1 MPSGSALG
9 GIDDTL
15 VLRAQSGD
23 PEAVAELVAATRPM
37 LQRFARRFFPDPARA
52 EDMAQT
58 ALMKAFARMGDLRSP
73 EAFQTWL
80 LRIARNECLNE
91 LTRSRVAQIPMS
103 TLEDQGTALE
113 APSGGSDDPEEM
125 LVRSQMQDLVRRV
138 TATLPSH
145 YRATLTMR
153 ALEDRSYEEISEAL
167 DIPVTVARLWYCRA
181 RKRFR
186 TAFIQTLVARRDVSE
201 ECQEMGALIAEMI
214 EGTLSRNRRDV
225 VHAHLVDCAACRQTE
240 DELRNTAFR
249 APARLTLLA
258 LGLARLPMQARRSLS
273 ALGSRSQ
280 QLAGE
285 IALGAGATV
294 VLVAGGSIGGLG
306 NAPTV
311 VQAAA
316 PPVLAAPSPAGPGA
330 VALAATPRVDAVR
343 DWSRGGPH
351 GSDRDPVVVV
361 VMPPDVATA
370 AELVPQTPDPSGTQL
385 PVNPPSHPSLSDAG
399 RQVQKA
405 VPTAPSMSVL
415 GNVPGGSTAG
425 ATVAQAAP
433 VGLPLLSR

>member
-1 MPSGSALG
+1 MPSATLG
-9 GIDDTL
+9 GLDDTL

-23 PEAVAELVAATRPM
+23 PQAVADLVAATRPM

-113 APSGGSDDPEEM
+113 APAGGADDPEEM
-125 LVRSQMQDLVRRV
+125 LVRNQMQDLVRRV
-138 TATLPSH
+138 TATLPEH
-145 YRATLTMR
+145 YRQTLTMR

-186 TAFIQTLVARRDVSE
+186 AAFIQTLVARRDVSD
-201 ECQEMGALIAEMI
+201 ECQEMGTLIAEMI
-214 EGTLSRNRRDV
+214 EGTLNRNRRDV
-225 VHAHLVDCAACRQTE
+225 VQSHLVDCGACRQTE

-249 APARLTLLA
+249 APARLTLFA
-258 LGLARLPMQARRSLS
+258 LGLARLPMHARRSVG
-273 ALGSRSQ
+273 AAASRTQ

-294 VLVAGGSIGGLG
+294 VLVTGSGLG
-306 NAPTV
+306 GFGSGATV
-311 VQAAA
+311 AHAAA
-316 PPVLAAPSPAGPGA
+316 PPVLAITVPDLPGSI
-330 VALAATPRVDAVR
+330 VDSAAAPRVDSAR
-343 DWSRGGPH
+343 DWSRGSTGDA
-351 GSDRDPVVVV
+351 GSGSFAATVLTTISDASPAADAGTSDLPLATPSRPSLRDAARQARGATPVV
-361 VMPPDVATA
+361 
-370 AELVPQTPDPSGTQL
+370 
-385 PVNPPSHPSLSDAG
+385 
-399 RQVQKA
+399 
-405 VPTAPSMSVL
+405 
-415 GNVPGGSTAG
+415 
-425 ATVAQAAP
+425 QAAALAGTVSGGAP
-433 VGLPLLSR
+433 LVLPQLLVALPLLSK

>member
-1 MPSGSALG
+1 MPSATMG
-9 GIDDTL
+9 GLDDTL

-23 PEAVAELVAATRPM
+23 PQAVADLVAATRPM

-113 APSGGSDDPEEM
+113 APAGGADDPEEM
-125 LVRSQMQDLVRRV
+125 LVRNQMQDLVRRV
-138 TATLPSH
+138 TATLPEH
-145 YRATLTMR
+145 YRQTLTMR

-186 TAFIQTLVARRDVSE
+186 AAFIQTLVARRDVSD
-201 ECQEMGALIAEMI
+201 ECQEMGTLIAEMI
-214 EGTLSRNRRDV
+214 EGTLNRNRRDV
-225 VHAHLVDCAACRQTE
+225 VQSHLVDCAACRQTE

-249 APARLTLLA
+249 APARLTLFA
-258 LGLARLPMQARRSLS
+258 LGLARLPMHARRSLG
-273 ALGSRSQ
+273 AAASRTQ

-294 VLVAGGSIGGLG
+294 VLVTGSGLG
-306 NAPTV
+306 GFGSGATV
-311 VQAAA
+311 AHAAA
-316 PPVLAAPSPAGPGA
+316 PPVLAITVPDLPGST
-330 VALAATPRVDAVR
+330 VDSAAAPRVDSAS
-343 DWSRGGPH
+343 DWSH
-351 GSDRDPVVVV
+351 TSTSHAGSGSFA
-361 VMPPDVATA
+361 ATVLTAVSDASEA
-370 AELVPQTPDPSGTQL
+370 ADAGTPDLPLATPSR
-385 PVNPPSHPSLSDAG
+385 PSLGDAAK
-399 RQVQKA
+399 QVRKA
-405 VPTAPSMSVL
+405 AP
-415 GNVPGGSTAG
+415 
-425 ATVAQAAP
+425 VAQAAALAGT
-433 VGLPLLSR
+433 VGAGAPLVLPQLLVALPLLSK

>member
-1 MPSGSALG
+1 MPSATLG
-9 GIDDTL
+9 GLDDTL

-23 PEAVAELVAATRPM
+23 PQAVADLVAATRPM

-91 LTRSRVAQIPMS
+91 LTRQRVAQIPMS

-113 APSGGSDDPEEM
+113 APAGGADDPEEM
-125 LVRSQMQDLVRRV
+125 LVRTQMQDLVRRV
-138 TATLPSH
+138 TATLPEH
-145 YRATLTMR
+145 YRQTLTMR

-186 TAFIQTLVARRDVSE
+186 TAFIQTLVARRDVSD
-201 ECQEMGALIAEMI
+201 ECQEMGSLIAEMI
-214 EGTLSRNRRDV
+214 EGTIGRAQRDTV
-225 VHAHLVDCAACRQTE
+225 QAHLVDCSACRQTE

-258 LGLARLPMQARRSLS
+258 LTLVRLPMHARR
-273 ALGSRSQ
+273 AFGQLGTRSQ
-280 QLAGE
+280 ALAGE

-294 VLVAGGSIGGLG
+294 VLVTGSGLG
-306 NAPTV
+306 GFGSAPTIA
-311 VQAAA
+311 QAAA
-316 PPVLAAPSPAGPGA
+316 PPAAIAQDVSFPAAPTATAG
-330 VALAATPRVDAVR
+330 AVR
-343 DWSRGGPH
+343 DWGRPGSRGSHDDTTAPL
-351 GSDRDPVVVV
+351 PAAIAL
-361 VMPPDVATA
+361 VAAT
-370 AELVPQTPDPSGTQL
+370 LVADTPDAGNPSL
-385 PVNPPSHPSLSDAG
+385 PATPAPPSLPDPTRTTISVPSVPAPSVAIVANALGRALTGLAVPHSIPSLS
-399 RQVQKA
+399 
-405 VPTAPSMSVL
+405 
-415 GNVPGGSTAG
+415 
-425 ATVAQAAP
+425 
-433 VGLPLLSR
+433 LLSR

>member
-1 MPSGSALG
+1 MPSATLG
-9 GIDDTL
+9 GIDDSL

-23 PEAVAELVAATRPM
+23 PQAVAELVVATRPM

-113 APSGGSDDPEEM
+113 APSGGADDPEEM
-125 LVRSQMQDLVRRV
+125 LVRNQMQDLVRRV
-138 TATLPSH
+138 TATLPEH
-145 YRATLTMR
+145 YRQTLTMR

-186 TAFIQTLVARRDVSE
+186 TAFIHTLVARRDVSD

-214 EGTLSRNRRDV
+214 EGTLHRNKRDV
-225 VHAHLVDCAACRQTE
+225 VQSHLVDCAACRQTE

-249 APARLTLLA
+249 APARLMLIG
-258 LGLARLPMQARRSLS
+258 LGLARLPMQVRRSLGS
-273 ALGSRSQ
+273 AGSRVG

-285 IALGAGATV
+285 VALGAGATV
-294 VLVAGGSIGGLG
+294 VLVTGSGLGGFGSATTIVHAENTPQTAFPAAPAVGAPVAIAGGSGGATARIRSDGDGSDSTPIVIVQAPGGELLVDMPP
-306 NAPTV
+306 APTGSSLPGL
-311 VQAAA
+311 
-316 PPVLAAPSPAGPGA
+316 PPPPA
-330 VALAATPRVDAVR
+330 V
-343 DWSRGGPH
+343 
-351 GSDRDPVVVV
+351 
-361 VMPPDVATA
+361 
-370 AELVPQTPDPSGTQL
+370 
-385 PVNPPSHPSLSDAG
+385 PSHPGHYLLQFAA
-399 RQVQKA
+399 QQ
-405 VPTAPSMSVL
+405 PTAGLSAAIAAAVQPSAL
-415 GNVPGGSTAG
+415 T
-425 ATVAQAAP
+425 
-433 VGLPLLSR
+433 LPALTLLSR

>member
-1 MPSGSALG
+1 MASATLG
-9 GIDDTL
+9 VDDTL

-23 PEAVAELVAATRPM
+23 PQAVADLVAATRPM

-91 LTRSRVAQIPMS
+91 LTRQRVAQIPMS

-113 APSGGSDDPEEM
+113 APAGGADDPEEM
-125 LVRSQMQDLVRRV
+125 LVRTQMQDLVRRV
-138 TATLPSH
+138 TATLPEH
-145 YRATLTMR
+145 YRQTLTMR

-186 TAFIQTLVARRDVSE
+186 TAFIQTLVARRDVSD
-201 ECQEMGALIAEMI
+201 ECQEMGSLIAEMI
-214 EGTLSRNRRDV
+214 EGTLNRHRRDV
-225 VHAHLVDCAACRQTE
+225 VHAHLADCAACRQTE

-258 LGLARLPMQARRSLS
+258 LGLARLPMHLRRSL
-273 ALGSRSQ
+273 AAAGSRGQ

-294 VLVAGGSIGGLG
+294 VLVTGSGLG
-306 NAPTV
+306 GFGGASTIAHAATAPAALALV
-311 VQAAA
+311 APAAAA
-316 PPVLAAPSPAGPGA
+316 PS
-330 VALAATPRVDAVR
+330 ALVATPRVDAVH
-343 DWSRGGPH
+343 DWSH
-351 GSDRDPVVVV
+351 GSPQAPQPSVVA
-361 VMPPDVATA
+361 MPPAATTA
-370 AELVPQTPDPSGTQL
+370 VDLVPSAPDPSQTQL
-385 PVNPPSHPSLSDAG
+385 PFNPPPQPSLRDAG
-399 RQVQKA
+399 HKVQKT
-405 VPTAPSMSVL
+405 VPSPSTAMLS
-415 GNVPGGSTAG
+415 NVPGMAAVGV
-425 ATVAQAAP
+425 TVPQIPAA
-433 VGLPLLSR
+433 LTLLSQ

>member
-1 MPSGSALG
+1 MPSAVASAV
-9 GIDDTL
+9 DDSL
-15 VLRAQSGD
+15 VLRAQGGD
-23 PEAVAELVAATRPM
+23 PQAVADLVAATRPM

-91 LTRSRVAQIPMS
+91 LTRQRVSQIPMS

-113 APSGGSDDPEEM
+113 APAGGSDDPEEM
-125 LVRSQMQDLVRRV
+125 LVRAQMQDLVRRV
-138 TATLPSH
+138 TATLPEH
-145 YRATLTMR
+145 YRQTLTMR

-186 TAFIQTLVARRDVSE
+186 TAFIQTLVARRDVSG

-214 EGTLSRNRRDV
+214 EGTLGRARRDQ
-225 VHAHLVDCAACRQTE
+225 VHAHLADCAACRQTE

-258 LGLARLPMQARRSLS
+258 LGLARLPMQVRRAAGS
-273 ALGSRSQ
+273 LGSRTQ

-285 IALGAGATV
+285 VALGAGATV
-294 VLVAGGSIGGLG
+294 VLVTGSGLG
-306 NAPTV
+306 GFGSGPTV
-311 VQAAA
+311 AQAAA
-316 PPVLAAPSPAGPGA
+316 PATAITLPTAPGETIAPV
-330 VALAATPRVDAVR
+330 ATPRVDAQR
-343 DWSRGGPH
+343 SWQGD
-351 GSDRDPVVVV
+351 DPAPASPVIAAA
-361 VMPPDVATA
+361 DVAA
-370 AELVPQTPDPSGTQL
+370 AVAGITLLAPDTDGAAPQL
-385 PVNPPSHPSLSDAG
+385 PLAPTRPTLRGTV
-399 RQVQKA
+399 RQIA
-405 VPTAPSMSVL
+405 ATAPGATTAVSV
-415 GNVPGGSTAG
+415 AG
-425 ATVAQAAP
+425 AVAVATLPQAVSPA
-433 VGLPLLSR
+433 LHLLSK

>member
-1 MPSGSALG
+1 MPSATLG
-9 GIDDTL
+9 GIDDAL
-15 VLRAQSGD
+15 VLRAQTGD
-23 PEAVAELVAATRPM
+23 PQAVAELVAATRPM

-113 APSGGSDDPEEM
+113 APAGGADDPEEM
-125 LVRSQMQDLVRRV
+125 LVRTQMQDLVRRV
-138 TATLPSH
+138 TATLPDH
-145 YRATLTMR
+145 YRQTLTMR

-186 TAFIQTLVARRDVSE
+186 TAFIQTLVARRDVSD

-214 EGTLSRNRRDV
+214 EGTLQRGKRDT

-249 APARLTLLA
+249 APARLMLIG
-258 LGLARLPMQARRSLS
+258 LGLARLPMHIRR
-273 ALGSRSQ
+273 AVGAAGSRAT

-285 IALGAGATV
+285 VALGAGATV
-294 VLVAGGSIGGLG
+294 MLVTGSGLGGFGSAPTIVHAQTPPVPFSAALAPAAAAPVAGAGSGAWSPIRSDNGERGDGAPIVLVA
-306 NAPTV
+306 P
-311 VQAAA
+311 AA
-316 PPVLAAPSPAGPGA
+316 PGGGELLVDMPPAPQQSTLPGLPESPA
-330 VALAATPRVDAVR
+330 V
-343 DWSRGGPH
+343 
-351 GSDRDPVVVV
+351 
-361 VMPPDVATA
+361 
-370 AELVPQTPDPSGTQL
+370 
-385 PVNPPSHPSLSDAG
+385 PSHPGHTL
-399 RQVQKA
+399 
-405 VPTAPSMSVL
+405 L
-415 GNVPGGSTAG
+415 
-425 ATVAQAAP
+425 QALTQQPA
-433 VGLPLLSR
+433 VGLNAVVSSVAGPALSLATPPLVLLSN

>member
-1 MPSGSALG
+1 MPSATLG
-9 GIDDTL
+9 GIDDAL
-15 VLRAQSGD
+15 VLRAQTGD
-23 PEAVAELVAATRPM
+23 PQAVAELVAATRPM

-113 APSGGSDDPEEM
+113 APAGGADDPEEM
-125 LVRSQMQDLVRRV
+125 LVRTQMQDLVRRV
-138 TATLPSH
+138 TATLPEH
-145 YRATLTMR
+145 YRQTLTMR

-186 TAFIQTLVARRDVSE
+186 TAFIQTLVTRRDVSD

-214 EGTLSRNRRDV
+214 EGTLQRNRRDV
-225 VHAHLVDCAACRQTE
+225 VQAHLVDCAACRQTE

-249 APARLTLLA
+249 APARLMLFA
-258 LGLARLPMQARRSLS
+258 LGLARLPMQIRRSVGG
-273 ALGSRSQ
+273 AGARIG

-285 IALGAGATV
+285 VALGAGATV
-294 VLVAGGSIGGLG
+294 VLVTGSGLGGFGSAPTIVHAQNTPQTAFPAAPALAGGAPALHAGTGSARIRSDADGRDAAPIVIAE
-306 NAPTV
+306 APTGELLV
-311 VQAAA
+311 DMPPAPADSASLPGLPTTTPALPNHPAHILVQSVSHQPAAA
-316 PPVLAAPSPAGPGA
+316 MTIVIADVTSQSAAPALPA
-330 VALAATPRVDAVR
+330 
-343 DWSRGGPH
+343 
-351 GSDRDPVVVV
+351 
-361 VMPPDVATA
+361 
-370 AELVPQTPDPSGTQL
+370 
-385 PVNPPSHPSLSDAG
+385 
-399 RQVQKA
+399 
-405 VPTAPSMSVL
+405 
-415 GNVPGGSTAG
+415 
-425 ATVAQAAP
+425 
-433 VGLPLLSR
+433 LPLISR

>member
-1 MPSGSALG
+1 MPSAALG
-9 GIDDTL
+9 GVDDTL
-15 VLRAQSGD
+15 VLRAQAGD
-23 PEAVAELVAATRPM
+23 PQAVADLVVATRPM

-91 LTRSRVAQIPMS
+91 LTRQRVAQIPMS

-113 APSGGSDDPEEM
+113 APAGGTDDPEEM

-138 TATLPSH
+138 TATLPDH
-145 YRATLTMR
+145 YRKTLTMR

-167 DIPVTVARLWYCRA
+167 EIPVTVARLWYCRA

-186 TAFIQTLVARRDVSE
+186 TAFIQTLVARRDVSD

-214 EGTLSRNRRDV
+214 EGTLARTRRDT

-249 APARLTLLA
+249 APARLTLFA
-258 LGLARLPMQARRSLS
+258 LGLARLPTQARRSLG
-273 ALGSRSQ
+273 ALTSRTT

-294 VLVAGGSIGGLG
+294 VLVTGSGLG
-306 NAPTV
+306 
-311 VQAAA
+311 
-316 PPVLAAPSPAGPGA
+316 GF
-330 VALAATPRVDAVR
+330 
-343 DWSRGGPH
+343 
-351 GSDRDPVVVV
+351 GS
-361 VMPPDVATA
+361 
-370 AELVPQTPDPSGTQL
+370 
-385 PVNPPSHPSLSDAG
+385 
-399 RQVQKA
+399 
-405 VPTAPSMSVL
+405 
-415 GNVPGGSTAG
+415 
-425 ATVAQAAP
+425 ATVAQAAAP
-433 VGLPLLSR
+433 ASVSVPAFPDSTPAMGTPRVNGVRDWSGGDAAAPATGSPDTVSTLIAAVADVAADAPDGSGSGLPVPPPPSPSLSDTVRRLSGSLPVASTAVVATVVSTSAPATTVSKAVAVSLPLISR